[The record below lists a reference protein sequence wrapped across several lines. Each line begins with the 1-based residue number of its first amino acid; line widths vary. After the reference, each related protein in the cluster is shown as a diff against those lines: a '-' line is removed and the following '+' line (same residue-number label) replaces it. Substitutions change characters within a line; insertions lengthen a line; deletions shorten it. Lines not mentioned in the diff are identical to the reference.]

1 MAGRLK
7 FPHVEGARMQSC
19 RRIRRSSAAS
29 LAASLVAGAVALG
42 VLAGCGPQSSAA
54 AKPSSKDSAAE
65 TASAPAA
72 DAPAPIA
79 GNGGKSA
86 AHATS
91 KAEAPAAAK
100 MASASSPGA
109 GRDEPKDAVSKVAPM
124 TIGELVPR
132 RDLWPSKVALVKPFA
147 LSPSEKFAAG
157 QEFDLYDVMG
167 ATIALDTG
175 QDLIEVPTGDTDIL
189 ARASAFRA
197 TLTPE
202 ESALTDK
209 TLVARPEL
217 WPTRVKLTHTL
228 RFDDGTEV
236 KAGKEV
242 SLRKFEPD
250 GSLNLGDRSIAVFF
264 KALPHET
271 DVITRA
277 RERLK
282 LPEKERT
289 PFFARSIA
297 ASLEPLRAGASAP
310 AAGANLENAD
320 YIVVL
325 RARLGCERCA
335 GFAPDL
341 AAFYQRVK
349 AEHPNFEVV
358 FYSDDKNVDDAH
370 KVASSE
376 KFPGRILGFDRKMEA
391 ADLSSQSGEL
401 LPLVFVYDKNG
412 KLVTKN
418 HPNGGK
424 PAAKD
429 VLATLEQKLAAR

>member
-1 MAGRLK
+1 MEA
-7 FPHVEGARMQSC
+7 
-19 RRIRRSSAAS
+19 RRSSSFARLTFPHALTLSALALIPFAS
-29 LAASLVAGAVALG
+29 
-42 VLAGCGPQSSAA
+42 CGDSSSAA
-54 AKPSSKDSAAE
+54 AKPTPPGSTSASAPSAGAPAVHDAPLVADSAAKPAE
-65 TASAPAA
+65 SAKSKSPPAQSPAKDKPSA
-72 DAPAPIA
+72 D
-79 GNGGKSA
+79 
-86 AHATS
+86 S
-91 KAEAPAAAK
+91 KNAAAPK
-100 MASASSPGA
+100 SEPQT
-109 GRDEPKDAVSKVAPM
+109 EPKKDVASKVPQM
-124 TIGELVPR
+124 TIAELVPR
-132 RDLWPSKVALVKPFA
+132 RDLWPSKVALVKPFT
-147 LSPSEKFAAG
+147 LSAAEKFPTG
-157 QEFDLYDVMG
+157 KELDLYDVMG
-167 ATIALDTG
+167 ASIALDTG
-175 QDLIEVPTGDTDIL
+175 KDLIEVPTGDTDIL

-202 ESALTDK
+202 ELALTDK
-209 TLVARPEL
+209 TLVTRPEL

-228 RFDDGTEV
+228 RFNDGTEV

-242 SLRKFEPD
+242 SLRKFEQD
-250 GSLNLGDRSIAVFF
+250 GSLNLGDRSVAVFF
-264 KALPHET
+264 NAQPHET
-271 DVITRA
+271 DVIARA

-297 ASLEPLRAGASAP
+297 ASLEPLPAGASAP

-370 KVASSE
+370 KVAMSE
-376 KFPGRILGFDRKMEA
+376 NFPGRILGFDRKMEA

-401 LPLVFVYDKNG
+401 LPLVFVYDKSG

-429 VLATLEQKLAAR
+429 VLATLEKTLATSR